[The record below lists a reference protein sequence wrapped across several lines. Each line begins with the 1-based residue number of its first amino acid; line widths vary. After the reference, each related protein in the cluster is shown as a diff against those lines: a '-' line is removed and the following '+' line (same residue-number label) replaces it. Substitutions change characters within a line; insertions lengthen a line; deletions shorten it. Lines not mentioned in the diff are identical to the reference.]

1 MVNKPFI
8 RPAISGGGTWP
19 GGGLVDDRH
28 DLREKQMQGPDAP
41 IGRDQHFIQ
50 YSTLIHS
57 CPLIIPYWKPL
68 LPLRPHSRLISRLE
82 GWSIDEQRVATR

>member
-1 MVNKPFI
+1 MVNKPLIIPLFL
-8 RPAISGGGTWP
+8 GGVRGR

-57 CPLIIPYWKPL
+57 CPLIVPYWKPL
-68 LPLRPHSRLISRLE
+68 LSLRPYSRLISRLT
-82 GWSIDEQRVATR
+82 GGGPLRFP